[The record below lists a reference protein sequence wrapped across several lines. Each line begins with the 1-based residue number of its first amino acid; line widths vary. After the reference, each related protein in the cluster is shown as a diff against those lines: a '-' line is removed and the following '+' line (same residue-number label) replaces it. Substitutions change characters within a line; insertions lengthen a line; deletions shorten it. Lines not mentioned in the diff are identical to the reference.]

1 MCDFIRPDKIMI
13 ALQWLCIHNP
23 LYFDIEVN
31 NDWKKQSISND
42 DNEELFK
49 V

>member
-1 MCDFIRPDKIMI
+1 MCDFICPDKIMI
-13 ALQWLCIHNP
+13 ALQWLCIHNS

-31 NDWKKQSISND
+31 NDWIKQFILND